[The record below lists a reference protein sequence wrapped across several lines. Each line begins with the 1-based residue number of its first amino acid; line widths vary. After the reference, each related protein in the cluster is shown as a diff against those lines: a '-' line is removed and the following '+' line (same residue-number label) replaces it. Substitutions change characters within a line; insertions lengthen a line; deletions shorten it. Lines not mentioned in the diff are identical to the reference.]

1 MVYRE
6 PVQCRYQNR
15 CPIIQLCLGTKN
27 CTQAEK
33 AVHADGQ
40 GPGAVEDA
48 GYLVTFLT
56 SASGVD
62 SRMVVYDARTMAPR
76 PVASVRLPARVPAG
90 FHGLHINEEQL
101 ASQLP

>member
-1 MVYRE
+1 M
-6 PVQCRYQNR
+6 
-15 CPIIQLCLGTKN
+15 
-27 CTQAEK
+27 
-33 AVHADGQ
+33 
-40 GPGAVEDA
+40 
-48 GYLVTFLT
+48 TFLT
-56 SASGVD
+56 SAGGAE